1 MKKFVK
7 AMAVVCSLALVACC
21 FAGCGAGA
29 KNYTSGNTTFVIG
42 ASGPLTGGAG
52 VYGQG
57 VKNGAQMAVDEINEK
72 GGLNGV
78 KFSLEMMDDKNDA
91 SNVSVNFS
99 TLLEKG
105 MQVSLGCVTTNPCLE
120 FKNLSKDE
128 NVFFITPS
136 ASNDKVPEYDN
147 AYQMCFADGNQ
158 GKAAAEYVKGTYA
171 GQTIGVLYKS
181 DDAYSTGI
189 LELFKQ
195 TIGSDV
201 KLVEASFQGENV
213 TSFDSQINTL
223 KDCKFIFMPIYY
235 TPASQFMAQAKNT
248 IAADAV
254 YYGCDGLDG
263 IDNIKGFDIYTI
275 PQEISYLSHFNSKA
289 TEGPASEFVKK
300 YIAKYGADTLNQF
313 GASAYDCV
321 YAIYDA
327 MKQAGDKVTG
337 VTMSASDLCEV
348 LKGVFNGGFKF
359 TGVTGEYKDGVQSS
373 ITWESN
379 GFVNKS
385 AVKYV
390 VKAAGATKA
399 N

>member
-1 MKKFVK
+1 MKNFVK

-147 AYQMCFADGNQ
+147 AYQMCFADGTR
-158 GKAAAEYVKGTYA
+158 VKP
-171 GQTIGVLYKS
+171 LPS
-181 DDAYSTGI
+181 
-189 LELFKQ
+189 
-195 TIGSDV
+195 
-201 KLVEASFQGENV
+201 
-213 TSFDSQINTL
+213 
-223 KDCKFIFMPIYY
+223 M
-235 TPASQFMAQAKNT
+235 
-248 IAADAV
+248 
-254 YYGCDGLDG
+254 
-263 IDNIKGFDIYTI
+263 
-275 PQEISYLSHFNSKA
+275 
-289 TEGPASEFVKK
+289 
-300 YIAKYGADTLNQF
+300 
-313 GASAYDCV
+313 
-321 YAIYDA
+321 
-327 MKQAGDKVTG
+327 
-337 VTMSASDLCEV
+337 
-348 LKGVFNGGFKF
+348 
-359 TGVTGEYKDGVQSS
+359 
-373 ITWESN
+373 
-379 GFVNKS
+379 
-385 AVKYV
+385 
-390 VKAAGATKA
+390 
-399 N
+399 